1 MYFGE
6 YPLAFAACTNQED
19 CYRILRAKK
28 ADPNAQDTNG
38 NTVLHMTVIHENLV
52 SLLTKNFKVKNRN
65 QTFIKF
71 KKMFQLAYSTGARLQ
86 VMNKQRLTPLT
97 LAAKLAKRM
106 VCF

>member
-52 SLLTKNFKVKNRN
+52 SFFGKNGWILMNLFLVYVPSGFWHRRKAPSNE
-65 QTFIKF
+65 QAKF
-71 KKMFQLAYSTGARLQ
+71 DSVDVGSETG
-86 VMNKQRLTPLT
+86 KTDG
-97 LAAKLAKRM
+97 K
-106 VCF
+106 F